1 MECMTPFPVETE
13 RLILVPAQEVHL
25 RAALVSLDELAQYLE
40 AAVHP
45 ELTMFGT
52 EPWAYALNQ
61 MLSRPEETGW
71 WTWFPVLKE
80 EGMVIGTCGY
90 KGYPDKQGW
99 VEIGYEIAPP
109 YRRRGL
115 ATECASALVERV
127 RQMDAIRGVRA
138 HTLAEE
144 NASVAI
150 LRGLGFSRS
159 GEFIDPDDG
168 PVWSWAL
175 NIVR

>member
-1 MECMTPFPVETE
+1 MAWMTPFPVETE

-25 RAALVSLDELAQYLE
+25 RAALVSLDELAYYLE

-52 EPWAYALNQ
+52 EPWAFALSQ
-61 MLSRPEETGW
+61 MLSQPQETGW
-71 WTWFPVLKE
+71 WTWFPILKGE
-80 EGMVIGTCGY
+80 STVIGTCGY
-90 KGYPDKQGW
+90 KGYPDEQGW
-99 VEIGYEIAPP
+99 VEIGYEVAPP
-109 YRRRGL
+109 YRLKGL

-144 NASVAI
+144 NGSVAI
-150 LRGLGFSRS
+150 LRRLGFTHQ
-159 GEFIDPDDG
+159 GEIIDPDDG
-168 PVWSWAL
+168 PIWAWAL
-175 NIVR
+175 ELK